1 YTFVLQN
8 TIQWAMG
15 PALGITCLVGLAVGT
30 WRLVRGHA
38 REREAL
44 LVLIWTLLNLAYF
57 GGQFAKF
64 LRYMLPTYFTLVML
78 AAYVL
83 LLATDRLPLA
93 RPGQDPGRYRY
104 AELALYDPETP
115 DKRAKLEGVLDQS
128 QYVIMASR
136 RLSASIPRLP
146 ERYPLATT
154 YYRLLQS
161 GELGFEL
168 M

>member
-15 PALGITCLVGLAVGT
+15 PALGLTCLVGLAVGT
-30 WRLVRGHA
+30 WRLVRGQA

-44 LVLIWTLLNLAYF
+44 LVILWTVVNLAYF

-83 LLATDRLPLA
+83 VLGTDVLA
-93 RPGQDPGRYRY
+93 R
-104 AELALYDPETP
+104 
-115 DKRAKLEGVLDQS
+115 V
-128 QYVIMASR
+128 SR
-136 RLSASIPRLP
+136 WRLSSISRW
-146 ERYPLATT
+146 LAPAVVALTAVWALAFSHGI
-154 YYRLLQS
+154 YGQPH
-161 GELGFEL
+161 
-168 M
+168 